1 MKKLNLAIANK
12 IKINLIKA
20 KSILTKSGLPG
31 ADWVINPYNGCLFGC
46 SYCYAAQM
54 ARWKHPNEE
63 WGSYLDVKINAP
75 EILKIELEK
84 LEKRRKTKN
93 LGFVFFSSVTDPY
106 VGLEV
111 KYRLTRKCLEV
122 LADFGYE
129 GEIGIQTKS
138 PIITKDIDIL
148 KRLKN
153 ASIGFTLTTLDDKV
167 SRFMEVTAPPVS
179 ARTKALEELHKEG
192 IKTYAFIG
200 PILPY
205 FTARKDKLKELL
217 DKLEEVGV
225 SEVWFEHINLNS
237 KIKADLYDFLNEKA
251 PDLIPYFD
259 KARTNDYRE
268 ELDKIIYGL
277 MKDRKMKMALAKIIY
292 H

>member
-1 MKKLNLAIANK
+1 MPL
-12 IKINLIKA
+12 KINRIKS

-46 SYCYAAQM
+46 MYCYAAQI

-75 EILKIELEK
+75 EILKNELEK
-84 LEKRRKTKN
+84 LEKKLKTKN
-93 LGFVFFSSVTDPY
+93 FGSIFFSSVTDPY

-129 GEIGIQTKS
+129 DEIGIQTKS
-138 PIITKDIDIL
+138 PLIL
-148 KRLKN
+148 KDVDVLKKLKN
-153 ASIGFTLTTLDDKV
+153 VSVGFTVTTLDDKV
-167 SRFMEVTAPPVS
+167 SRFMEVMAPPVS
-179 ARTKALEELHKEG
+179 ARIKALKELHKQG
-192 IKTYAFIG
+192 IKTYAFVG

-205 FTARKDKLKELL
+205 FTARKDRLKELL

-225 SEVWFEHINLNS
+225 SEIWFEHINLNS
-237 KIKADLYDFLNEKA
+237 KIRSRLYDFLNKKSPE
-251 PDLIPYFD
+251 LIPYFD
-259 KARTNDYRE
+259 KSNTKEYRE
-268 ELDKIIYGL
+268 ELDKIIYDL
-277 MKDRKMKMALAKIIY
+277 MKKRKIKIGMEKIIR
-292 H
+292 HQRNKPA